1 MTHLVDA
8 SVWHKYGRF
17 SGVASAINALD
28 QAGAIFSTCPTV
40 IAEYCFSAR
49 NTSELTEMQN
59 EMAQFYQLDAR
70 ELTQTI
76 HRIQMALVRRNLH
89 RAVGASDVVI
99 AAYAV
104 SAEQV
109 LVTCDRDFLHIAKA
123 FRHTRNFGRLHVT
136 HIDEAGHVIQ
146 A

>member
-1 MTHLVDA
+1 MTHLVDT

-17 SGVASAINALD
+17 SGVASVIDALD
-28 QAGAIFSTCPTV
+28 QAGAIFSTCPPV

-109 LVTCDRDFLHIAKA
+109 LVTCDRDFLHIATA
-123 FRHTRNFGRLHVT
+123 FRHTRNLGRLHVT